1 MRCEDARDL
10 VGPLVDGE
18 LADQQRRELEIHL
31 ASCPACT
38 ELADDYRS
46 IGRQLRAGYQRAPAA
61 LADTIRSTLAR
72 EGPTVSHSAPNR
84 RQVLQRA
91 AVLLLAVGATA
102 FLTWL
107 LAQNHAEQALIE
119 RDVVVAHIRSLIQE
133 APIQVAS
140 SDSHTVKPWFNG
152 RVDFA
157 PQVKDLAA
165 DGFPLAG
172 GRLDVIGDR
181 RVAAVIYKRRQ
192 HLINVFMWPTAGID
206 SPARALASKGYNL
219 LTWTAGGI
227 TYWAVSDLNAAEMT
241 ELQKLL
247 A

>member
-18 LADQQRRELEIHL
+18 LTGQQKRELEIHV
-31 ASCPACT
+31 ASCPTCT
-38 ELADDYRS
+38 KLADDYRT
-46 IGRQLRAGYQRAPAA
+46 IGRQLRAGYQRAPAD

-72 EGPTVSHSAPNR
+72 ERPAASHSARAR
-84 RQVLQRA
+84 RQLVQRA
-91 AVLLLAVGATA
+91 AVLLLTVGATA
-102 FLTWL
+102 LLTWI
-107 LAQNHAEQALIE
+107 LAQNLAEQALIE

-133 APIQVAS
+133 APIQIAS

-192 HLINVFMWPTAGID
+192 HLINVFMWPTARMD
-206 SPARALASKGYNL
+206 SPARAVASKGYNV
-219 LTWTAGGI
+219 LTWAAGGT

-247 A
+247 L

>member
-1 MRCEDARDL
+1 MRCEEARDL
-10 VGPLVDGE
+10 VGPFVDGE
-18 LADQQRRELEIHL
+18 LTGQQKHELEIHV
-31 ASCPACT
+31 ASCPTCT

-46 IGRQLRAGYQRAPAA
+46 IGRQLRAGYQRAPVD
-61 LADTIRSTLAR
+61 LADTIRTALAR
-72 EGPTVSHSAPNR
+72 ERPAASHSARDR
-84 RQVLQRA
+84 RQLLQRA
-91 AVLLLAVGATA
+91 AVLLLTVGATA
-102 FLTWL
+102 FLTWV
-107 LAQNHAEQALIE
+107 LAQNLAEQALVE
-119 RDVVVAHIRSLIQE
+119 RDVVVAHVRSLIQE
-133 APIQVAS
+133 APFQIAS
-140 SDSHTVKPWFNG
+140 SDRHTVKPWFNG

-206 SPARALASKGYNL
+206 SPARAVVSKGYNV
-219 LTWTAGGI
+219 LTWTAGGT

-247 A
+247 L